1 MLGRLFASRQYPYI
15 PRRHERERVT
25 IDLSGSRLA
34 FSLPPNVC
42 YDSFADSSQEPPQSV
57 NIFDN
62 SNYFDDSGYEEWERE
77 GVARQILMRR
87 NWQLFGP
94 IWRDR
99 PIGYISFVL
108 SLIRHDALPQEM
120 SCLNPQHFEQVIMRT
135 LYYNG
140 PCQPNHKVQQAPVNW
155 QLYELDRATA
165 IFFEKHE
172 QHSPESLVECP
183 FYNTHFSSFIFIP
196 LDQRHYIYFVFNY
209 LGYAPVEPCLKA
221 MNSIRD
227 SVCDSIELQL
237 GADAKTQL
245 SNAQQRWPGARAS
258 SKRDIERWVYPEWR
272 RGGKFEGEI
281 IITKPGSPP
290 PAWQA

>member
-1 MLGRLFASRQYPYI
+1 MLSRLFASRQRPFI
-15 PRRHERERVT
+15 PRRHERERVA

-34 FSLPPNVC
+34 FSLPLNAC
-42 YDSFADSSQEPPQSV
+42 HDSFADPSQEPPQSV

-62 SNYFDDSGYEEWERE
+62 SNYFDDSKREEWKRE
-77 GVARQILMRR
+77 GVARQILMKRS
-87 NWQLFGP
+87 WELFGP
-94 IWRDR
+94 IWRSR

-108 SLIRHDALPQEM
+108 TLNRHDALPEDM
-120 SCLNPQHFEQVIMRT
+120 SCLNPQHFEQVIIRA

-155 QLYELDRATA
+155 QLHKLDGTTP
-165 IFFEKHE
+165 IFFEKHQ
-172 QHSPESLVECP
+172 QHSPESLAECP
-183 FYNTHFSSFIFIP
+183 FYDTHFSSFFFIP

-209 LGYAPVEPCLKA
+209 LGYAPVKPCLKA

-227 SVCDSIELQL
+227 SVCDSVELQL

-245 SNAQQRWPGARAS
+245 SRVQQQWPGAKAS
-258 SKRDIERWVYPEWR
+258 AKRDIEPWVYPEWYETDD
-272 RGGKFEGEI
+272 FEGKI

-290 PAWQA
+290 PTWQA